1 MITKTIIKTI
11 LLNEG
16 IIRSATLK
24 YQVMSSDALIVMSLA
39 WGVTGA
45 LFAWSMYMLLKQK

>member
-24 YQVMSSDALIVMSLA
+24 YQVMSLDALIVMSLA
-39 WGVTGA
+39 WGVTA
-45 LFAWSMYMLLKQK
+45 ILFAWSMYMLLKQK

>member
-1 MITKTIIKTI
+1 MITKIIIKTI
-11 LLNEG
+11 LLKEG
-16 IIRSATLK
+16 IIRLATLK
-24 YQVMSSDALIVMSLA
+24 YRVMSLDALIVMSLA